1 MDINVVIVWIM
12 MIFMVLGAIDRIIGN
27 RLGLGEE
34 FENGINAMGPL
45 ALAMVGVVSLGP
57 VLATIL
63 KPVVVPVYQFLGA
76 DPAMFA
82 TTLLACDMGGYPLAM
97 ELALDPEAGRYAGII
112 LGAMMGPTIVF
123 TIPVALGIIK
133 KEDQRWLAMGILAG
147 IITIPIGCII
157 GGLVAGWSFG
167 MVAVNM
173 IPVTIVS
180 ILIAVGLW
188 RIPEKMITGFNYF
201 GKGVVIMITIGLA
214 AIIWETLTGMV
225 VIPGLAPI
233 ADGIAIVGSI
243 AIVLAGAYPMVRVI
257 TKVFS
262 KPLMRLGGLLGMG
275 EVAAAGMIATLA
287 NNIPMFAMMKDM
299 DNRGKVINSAF
310 AVSAAFTF
318 GDHLGFT
325 AGVGEQSLIFPMI
338 VGKLVAGITAVAIA
352 MLVAPKR
359 EVVVAAEEVEV
370 PTPMTPVEPA

>member
-45 ALAMVGVVSLGP
+45 ALAMVGVVSLAP

-370 PTPMTPVEPA
+370 PTPMTPAEPA